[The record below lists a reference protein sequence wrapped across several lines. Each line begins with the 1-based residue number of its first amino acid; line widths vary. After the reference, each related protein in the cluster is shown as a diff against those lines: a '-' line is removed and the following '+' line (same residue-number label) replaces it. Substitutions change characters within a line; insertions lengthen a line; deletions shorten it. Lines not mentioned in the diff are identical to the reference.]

1 MNQSSAS
8 DEQRRDRG
16 GAGVFAVRDAIGSG
30 LSPARLRTRR
40 YRAPF
45 HGVRALAE
53 HPSIRELDHLAD
65 AGPHDASAGAE
76 RDWSAERRGVLA
88 RAILFAPKLPASAA
102 YSHVSA
108 AQLHGFALPSRLRDD
123 TRLHIATPFHEERPR
138 IRGVVAHVTPT
149 HRLHVTIVDGIRC
162 ATPVDTWLQLT
173 SMLSVEQLV
182 VIGDQLVR
190 RENPLATLHE
200 LQHAVESSAGRH
212 GIVRARA
219 AIISIRP
226 GTDSPKETE
235 TRLAITDAGLPE
247 PRVNRVIRDRNGVYL
262 RRGDLVFPRWKVLVE
277 FDGDGHR
284 VDRAQFR
291 LDIDVHAALRDEG
304 WETVRIHGGH
314 TRADV
319 GRLVERA
326 LRRQGW
332 TR

>member
-1 MNQSSAS
+1 MHPPTTSEEPHG
-8 DEQRRDRG
+8 DHVR
-16 GAGVFAVRDAIGSG
+16 AGVFTIREAIDSG
-30 LSPARLRTRR
+30 LSPARLRSRR

-45 HGVRALAE
+45 RGIRALVA
-53 HPSIRELDHLAD
+53 HPSARELDLLAG

-88 RAILFAPKLPASAA
+88 RATLFAPKLPASAA

-123 TRLHIATPFHEERPR
+123 RRLHIATPFHEERPR
-138 IRGVVAHVTPT
+138 IRGVVAHVTPA
-149 HRLHVTIVDGIRC
+149 HRLHVTIVDGVRC
-162 ATPVDTWLQLT
+162 ATPVDTWLQLA

-219 AIISIRP
+219 AIMSIRP
-226 GTDSPKETE
+226 GTDSPKETD
-235 TRLAITDAGLPE
+235 TRLAITEAGLPE
-247 PRVNRVIRDRNGVYL
+247 PRVNRVIRDRNGAYL
-262 RRGDLVFPRWKVLVE
+262 RRGDLVFPRWTVLVE

-314 TRADV
+314 TGADV